1 MNDIAATIYFMTI
14 SLVEAKF
21 SLGHAEFEVLVP
33 YHSISLSPKSIS
45 LTFYYLTTAFLPFH
59 LLATSSFTLSRSL
72 MLYFPFHLLY
82 HAHCFSPQDQARC
95 FGHHFSH
102 SYLQSSYFNSLLG
115 QFWSSLHIHIHTQT
129 KNKNQSVNQSNKQTK
144 KPNAISTLLSRS
156 NMLFFFFQ
164 QYWRE
169 AQNHDDQCHYI
180 LIITNST
187 ESSMLPKIF
196 LLLVNN
202 FSYSFQ
208 LYFKSSLFPHKTSMS
223 SSNTN
228 LNLLFTKYT
237 LRSCYIT
244 GYVNIRVTLMNKV

>member
-1 MNDIAATIYFMTI
+1 MYFFIKQIFIESLCCSKHCRCQRYSSEKGRQNLYCQEGITSKLIDNLQMNDIAATIYFMTI

-144 KPNAISTLLSRS
+144 KPSAISTLLSRS
-156 NMLFFFFQ
+156 NMLFFFF
-164 QYWRE
+164 
-169 AQNHDDQCHYI
+169 
-180 LIITNST
+180 
-187 ESSMLPKIF
+187 SSIGGKHRIMMI
-196 LLLVNN
+196 
-202 FSYSFQ
+202 S
-208 LYFKSSLFPHKTSMS
+208 
-223 SSNTN
+223 
-228 LNLLFTKYT
+228 
-237 LRSCYIT
+237 
-244 GYVNIRVTLMNKV
+244 VTIY